1 MVVGWN
7 LGKGLQ
13 RSHVK
18 DRRCEGYV
26 SHRFFW
32 ICFFIHLNHQVMLH
46 LKGIWES
53 VSAIDYSSFFLTLPF
68 EHHFLPKFCVPTAN
82 SEAYGDSLVVPLPA
96 EPRFPGQ
103 WQVVGFGVPSDSKQF
118 NESFSSET
126 AILLV
131 GLCLVAGEPPGS
143 TGTSRT
149 FIHQSTRT
157 RIAKCPWFK
166 GTCDL
171 KGLGLTL
178 FSESLKASMDNCPI
192 RF

>member
-26 SHRFFW
+26 SHRFFIFFHTSESSGNATFERNLG
-32 ICFFIHLNHQVMLH
+32 ICQCYKLFIFISYTSIGARL
-46 LKGIWES
+46 
-53 VSAIDYSSFFLTLPF
+53 FP
-68 EHHFLPKFCVPTAN
+68 
-82 SEAYGDSLVVPLPA
+82 EAYGDSLVVPLPA

-118 NESFSSET
+118 NESFSSKA

-131 GLCLVAGEPPGS
+131 ALCFVAGEPPGS
-143 TGTSRT
+143 TGTSIT
-149 FIHQSTRT
+149 FIQ
-157 RIAKCPWFK
+157 RI
-166 GTCDL
+166 
-171 KGLGLTL
+171 
-178 FSESLKASMDNCPI
+178 N
-192 RF
+192 